1 MVANF
6 NARKIVN
13 QLLDKCKGISKD
25 IKKNIEQITNLKNY
39 ENNSASNL
47 DIKAKPENLS
57 KKYYI
62 YLFIC
67 IK

>member
-25 IKKNIEQITNLKNY
+25 IKKNIEEITNLKNY

-47 DIKAKPENLS
+47 DIKTKPENLS

-62 YLFIC
+62 YLFIF
-67 IK
+67 KK

>member
-1 MVANF
+1 MVASF

-25 IKKNIEQITNLKNY
+25 IKKNIEEITNLKNY

-57 KKYYI
+57 KKYYV
-62 YLFIC
+62 YFFIF